1 LHGSNVLVEGVV
13 EAFLSVGARKAE
25 QGEFTRRALANGKM
39 DLVQAEGVRDLIAA
53 ESRRQLDNARRQQKG
68 ELSEHFSKIR
78 EHLLGLWATLEAG
91 LEFAAQGVVVDSGA
105 QEESRQQL
113 LVAIDG
119 LLAGARTGKR
129 LREGAS
135 VVIIG
140 PPNAGKSTLFN
151 TLLGEERAIV
161 NPSPGTTRDAVEA
174 RLEIDGLIVSLFDTA
189 GVRAT
194 QDEIELAGVVR
205 TVSFVE
211 QADLVLD
218 LVPSDEVPREETTVD
233 TRESPTIKIQSKAD
247 LCNKGRSGDGE
258 RLLVSA
264 VTGRGMAELR
274 AQIRE
279 QLGGAFDETK
289 VAIAGRH
296 QECLEQARR
305 SITDADL
312 NEPELAAEDLRI
324 AAQALA
330 ELLGEVA
337 DEDVLDRVFSGF
349 CVGK

>member
-1 LHGSNVLVEGVV
+1 
-13 EAFLSVGARKAE
+13 
-25 QGEFTRRALANGKM
+25 
-39 DLVQAEGVRDLIAA
+39 
-53 ESRRQLDNARRQQKG
+53 
-68 ELSEHFSKIR
+68 
-78 EHLLGLWATLEAG
+78 
-91 LEFAAQGVVVDSGA
+91 
-105 QEESRQQL
+105 
-113 LVAIDG
+113 
-119 LLAGARTGKR
+119 
-129 LREGAS
+129 
-135 VVIIG
+135 
-140 PPNAGKSTLFN
+140 
-151 TLLGEERAIV
+151 
-161 NPSPGTTRDAVEA
+161 VEA

-247 LCNKGRSGDGE
+247 LCKKGRSGDGE
-258 RLLVSA
+258 RLKVSA